1 MTRKELK
8 TKAKENLSGNWGK
21 SIGVIVVYFL
31 MIQLGLIFD
40 VAIGGGTIG
49 SNFFENLWI
58 LFAMGAL
65 TLGLCIYNISL
76 SKGNGKFAQLFEGFK
91 IYPKSLGAW
100 ILRLLIGL
108 VSGIGIFILTMIS
121 LLGFVSSFINYSFS
135 TSIFGGFG
143 VTISIIGVIVAIIL
157 IVIGIILSYMYS
169 QVFFILA
176 ENPDKRVIEAFK
188 ESKLIMKNNKFRYFV
203 LQLSFIWW
211 YLLGG
216 VTMGLAFIWIAPY
229 ISQTMAMFYFDIK
242 KKEVKNEISVEERI
256 LAQDDI
262 IIVDDTVLDMDA
274 TNEFKIDLTKDEE

>member
-1 MTRKELK
+1 MIRKELK
-8 TKAKENLSGNWGK
+8 KKAKENLRGNWGK
-21 SIGVIVVYFL
+21 SIAVMVVYIL
-31 MIQLGLIFD
+31 MTQLGLIFD
-40 VAIGGGTIG
+40 LATGGGQIG
-49 SNFFENLWI
+49 STFFENLWA

-65 TLGLCIYNISL
+65 TLGICMYNISL
-76 SKGNGKFAQLFEGFK
+76 SRGNGRFGQLFEGFK

-100 ILRLLIGL
+100 ILRLLIAL
-108 VSGIGIFILTMIS
+108 ISAIGISILTIIS
-121 LLGFVSSFINYSFS
+121 IVGLAANFVNYSMN

-143 VTISIIGVIVAIIL
+143 TAISIIGVVIAIIL

-176 ENPDKRVIEAFK
+176 ESPNKRVIECFK
-188 ESKLIMKNNKFRYFV
+188 ESKLIMKHNKFRYFV

-211 YLLGG
+211 YLLCG
-216 VTMGLAFIWIAPY
+216 VTMGLAFIWVGPY
-229 ISQTMAMFYFDIK
+229 ISQTMTMFYFDVK
-242 KKEVKNEISVEERI
+242 KKEVKNEVSVEERI